1 LGARLELAG
10 GKAGQIGYFKQATFA
25 MREAT
30 ARRDPNKYA
39 ESQIAQ
45 ASADALAEQIKI
57 LEHRLAKAQVV
68 SPIAGV
74 VVSGDLQRQIG
85 APVKT
90 GEVLFEIAQ
99 LESLRAELSLPED
112 QIADVRVGQRG
123 RLATVSRP
131 EERLDFVVEQIN
143 PVAEVV
149 KQRNVFKVRVRL
161 LEVDPVGRHAW
172 LRPGLEGVA
181 KIDIDKR
188 SYAWLWSRRLVQW
201 VRMRFWW

>member
-1 LGARLELAG
+1 MSGA
-10 GKAGQIGYFKQATFA
+10 F
-25 MREAT
+25 
-30 ARRDPNKYA
+30 
-39 ESQIAQ
+39 S
-45 ASADALAEQIKI
+45 
-57 LEHRLAKAQVV
+57 
-68 SPIAGV
+68 
-74 VVSGDLQRQIG
+74 
-85 APVKT
+85 
-90 GEVLFEIAQ
+90 
-99 LESLRAELSLPED
+99 RAELSVPED
-112 QIADVRVGQRG
+112 QIADVRMGQRG